1 MSTSDITVTKLSFN
15 TFEALPA
22 YTACTTDSSLGLGG
36 AFFARVPISSD
47 ERLLIMLQNSN
58 STTAKTIDILKGD
71 QYAAASE
78 NLSISAEAESNKII
92 TLESARYSNS
102 GFIIIKADSADIK
115 VAAIRL
121 P

>member
-1 MSTSDITVTKLSFN
+1 MSAANITVTKLSFN
-15 TFEALPA
+15 TFETLPS
-22 YTACTTDSSLGLGG
+22 YTACAADSSIGSSYY
-36 AFFARVPISSD
+36 AKVPISSD

-58 STTAKTIDILKGD
+58 SSAAKTVSIIKGN

-78 NLSISAEAESNKII
+78 DVSISIGASSIKII

-102 GFIIIKADSADIK
+102 GFIIISGDSADIK
-115 VAAIRL
+115 AAAIRL